1 MANEMN
7 RVAIEFKADGT
18 VNFQKSLKE
27 VNQSINE
34 NRSAFR
40 LARSEWDENTTALE
54 RLRTQQEYLQNQ
66 TDAYTEKVRQLEDI
80 LNQLESA
87 ENRNEAAISRTREQL
102 NNARSTLNNYQRGL
116 EEVTEEIN
124 SGNAELEEMANKV
137 QKVADKMTAAGGAIT
152 KGLTAPI
159 AALGVASGAAWKE
172 LDEAYDGIA
181 AGTGAV
187 GEALDDLQNSFD
199 NVYGSFQ
206 ADSASTSIAIA
217 DINTRFGF
225 TGDTLEK
232 CAIKFLKFA
241 EVNNTDVSTA
251 IEKVS
256 RHMGDA
262 GLDASEYSTVLD
274 ALTAASQGSGIAV
287 DTLAE
292 NLTKYGAPMRALG
305 FTTQESIALFAQWEK
320 VGVNTEIAFSGMKKS
335 ISNWTA
341 EGKDAK
347 EEFKK
352 MLAEIEAAPNIASA
366 TTKAIEVFGAKA
378 GPDLADAIQGGRFS
392 IESFLQVVESSEGQL
407 DATFDAMQDAP
418 DKATIALNNLKLA
431 GADLTDVALT
441 SLAPTL
447 EDIVELV
454 KEFTGWFQNLDED
467 TKEMIIKVALLAA
480 SIGPVIMVMGKMAG
494 GISSIIT
501 LMTKLGPILTAAKTG
516 IASVNAVLAANPIF
530 LVIAAIVAIIAS
542 IVYLY
547 NTCDWFREGVN
558 DIGEWIKNLFIKEIP
573 EAAQTVV
580 DFVKD
585 NWQGLLLLLVNPF
598 AGAFKLLYDNCG
610 AFREFIDVWVE
621 KISKPFKN
629 LGKNFKE
636 AIGKLADSWE
646 NLKSKIKMPHFD
658 IKGSFSINPPSVP
671 TLDVEWYAKG
681 AILNRPTAFGMNGN
695 SVMVGGE
702 AGPEAVL
709 PISNLLEYMRIA
721 NSESNTELANILL
734 SMLPQLVASAISQM
748 PIEVLV
754 QLGNKKLAKEMVD
767 IVISKLNKQNNS
779 YMTFKGGMA

>member
-1 MANEMN
+1 MN

-116 EEVTEEIN
+116 EEVTQEIN

-225 TGDTLEK
+225 TGAVLEK

-262 GLDASEYSTVLD
+262 GLDASEYATVLD

-335 ISNWTA
+335 ISNWSA

-366 TTKAIEVFGAKA
+366 TAKAIEVFGAKA

-392 IESFLQVVESSEGQL
+392 IESFLQVVEGSEGQL
-407 DATFDAMQDAP
+407 EATFEAMQDAP
-418 DKATIALNNLKLA
+418 DKATIALNNLKIA
-431 GADLTDVALT
+431 GADLADVALT

-467 TKEMIIKVALLAA
+467 TKEMIIKMALFAA
-480 SIGPVIMVMGKMAG
+480 SIGPVILMLGKMAG
-494 GISSIIT
+494 GISSVVT
-501 LMTKLGPILTAAKTG
+501 LLTKLGPVLTATRTG
-516 IASVNAVLAANPIF
+516 IASVNAVLTKYPIF
-530 LVIAAIVAIIAS
+530 LVIGAIAAIITSMIH
-542 IVYLY
+542 LY
-547 NTCDWFREGVN
+547 NTCDWFKEGVN
-558 DIGEWIKNLFIKEIP
+558 DTGEWIKNLFVKEIP
-573 EAAQTVV
+573 EAAQVV
-580 DFVKD
+580 VNFAKD

-598 AGAFKLLYDNCG
+598 VGAFKLLYDNCG
-610 AFREFIDVWVE
+610 AFRDFIDEFLE
-621 KISKPFKN
+621 KLPKPFRD
-629 LGKNFKE
+629 LVKNFKE
-636 AIGKLADSWE
+636 SIGKIADSWE
-646 NLKSKIKMPHFD
+646 SLKSKIKMPHFD

-681 AILNRPTAFGMNGN
+681 GILNRPTAFGMNGN

-734 SMLPQLVASAISQM
+734 SMLPQLIASAISQT

-754 QLGNKKLAKEMVD
+754 QLGNKTLTKEMVD
-767 IVISKLNKQNNS
+767 VVISKLNKQNNS